1 MLIEIG
7 EVASPIG
14 RIVVAVQSGCLCAL
28 AFEESWP
35 RKRAALERRFGD
47 VEWRR
52 AKDPGGVV
60 RALRRYFDGDLDAL
74 GAIAVDTGGTPFQ
87 RAVWTKLRKVPAGAT
102 VSYGQLA
109 RAAGYPRA
117 VRAVGA
123 ANGSNPVG
131 LVIPCHR
138 VIGTSGKLVGYGG
151 GLHRKEWLLAHE
163 RSAGSLSR
171 QTEIASPA

>member
-1 MLIEIG
+1 MVIEIG

-14 RIVVAVQSGCLCAL
+14 KIVVAVRGGRLCAL
-28 AFEESWP
+28 AFDESWP
-35 RKRAALERRFGD
+35 RKRAALERRFGE

-52 AKDPGGVV
+52 AKDPGGVA
-60 RALRRYFDGDLDAL
+60 RALRRYFDGDIEAL
-74 GAIAVDTGGTPFQ
+74 ARIAVDPGGTPFQ
-87 RAVWTKLRKVPAGAT
+87 RAIWTKLRRVPAGRT
-102 VSYGQLA
+102 VSYGELA

-138 VIGTSGKLVGYGG
+138 VIGSSGKLVGYGG
-151 GLHRKEWLLAHE
+151 GLDRKKWLLAHE
-163 RSAGSLSR
+163 GSSILQSR
-171 QTEIASPA
+171 NASPA

>member
-1 MLIEIG
+1 MVIEIG

-14 RIVVAVQSGCLCAL
+14 KIVVAVRGGRLCAL
-28 AFEESWP
+28 AFDESWP
-35 RKRAALERRFGD
+35 RKRAALERRFGE

-52 AKDPGGVV
+52 SKDPGGVARV
-60 RALRRYFDGDLDAL
+60 LRRYFDGDTEAL
-74 GAIAVDTGGTPFQ
+74 ARIAVDPGGTPFQ
-87 RAVWTKLRKVPAGAT
+87 RAIWTKLRRVPAGRT
-102 VSYGQLA
+102 VSYGELA

-138 VIGTSGKLVGYGG
+138 VIGSSGKLVGYGG
-151 GLHRKEWLLAHE
+151 GLDRKKWLLAHE
-163 RSAGSLSR
+163 GSSIPQSR
-171 QTEIASPA
+171 TASPA